1 MNLAIIKVTGCS
13 SENFENA
20 PKRYQDLVLWACP
33 KFISTPKRYKFN
45 NNNYITGTVN
55 FNSNK
60 DNFRTLS
67 PQGRFE
73 SIVINLY
80 PNNCGSY
87 HFRFLHPK
95 RYQSTNLNP

>member
-20 PKRYQDLVLWACP
+20 PKRYQNLVLWACP

-67 PQGRFE
+67 SQGPFK
-73 SIVINLY
+73 SIVKNLTETTLVAVILGF
-80 PNNCGSY
+80 NTLSG
-87 HFRFLHPK
+87 
-95 RYQSTNLNP
+95 TNP

>member
-20 PKRYQDLVLWACP
+20 PKRYQNLVLWACP

-55 FNSNK
+55 
-60 DNFRTLS
+60 L
-67 PQGRFE
+67 
-73 SIVINLY
+73 IVIKITFE
-80 PNNCGSY
+80 
-87 HFRFLHPK
+87 HFLLK
-95 RYQSTNLNP
+95 DVLKVLS